1 MIKTYKRYSAARK
14 AANGRPVV
22 KIGSIKAIYCVID
35 GTEEATKL
43 IEVAIVSG
51 KGMITGHVTLE
62 LITGHVTLEHLDRLG
77 NANHAQPGGLIPYTA
92 FPPLGGSIKELN
104 AILRHRDPKWA
115 FQRVMTQPERDL
127 MDRLLTRDKHPLAK
141 AGTQEQRFVALHAT
155 QHQFAES

>member
-1 MIKTYKRYSAARK
+1 MIKNYKRYSAARK

-35 GTEEATKL
+35 GTEDATKL
-43 IEVAIVSG
+43 IEVTLISG
-51 KGMITGHVTLE
+51 KGM
-62 LITGHVTLEHLDRLG
+62 ITGHVTLEHLDRLG
-77 NANHAQPGGLIPYTA
+77 NANHAQPGGPIPYTA
-92 FPPLGGSIKELN
+92 FPPVGGSIKELN

-115 FQRVMTQPERDL
+115 FQRVMTQDERDL

-141 AGTQEQRFVALHAT
+141 VGTQEQRFVALHAT